1 MSDRQRLAVE
11 MKTADELH
19 ALDAY
24 GLGHALAEVIE
35 ATGICRRL
43 VVPVRDRL
51 AKAKIDLLQATS
63 EAEIRSAKIAK
74 ITAETEVQH
83 IRDRASSLR
92 TVSTILQS
100 LLKAA
105 TII

>member
-35 ATGICRRL
+35 
-43 VVPVRDRL
+43 
-51 AKAKIDLLQATS
+51 AKIDLLQATS